1 MANTRFILTLFAALF
16 LAWVF
21 SGERFLDAAFEM
33 VDLGRVDDI
42 ILTGVVWLEEWKA
55 SFDPPDLFS
64 TLRKGLHENL
74 GLK

>member
-1 MANTRFILTLFAALF
+1 MANTRFILTLFAALI
-16 LAWVF
+16 LAWVL

-42 ILTGVVWLEEWKA
+42 ILTCVVWLEDWKA
-55 SFDPPDLFS
+55 SLDPPDIFS
-64 TLRKGLHENL
+64 LLRKGLHENL